1 MGVLSAGPL
10 LVIPSVLMIICSI
23 VAGSGLVAVQPNSS
37 RVLLLFGDYKG
48 TIKESG
54 FYWVNPFYS
63 KQKVSLRIRNFET
76 GSTTTP
82 EQRDATGNNWQRWRA
97 SFLDRIYKMKQ
108 DLRASFRASPHAQH
122 PVQSSSSCLIFDP
135 VCETKGTAN
144 GKTEQHKSGTA

>member
-37 RVLLLFGDYKG
+37 RVLLLFGDYKD

-82 EQRDATGNNWQRWRA
+82 EQRDATGNNWLRWRA
-97 SFLDRIYKMKQ
+97 SFLDRIYKINRICARLF
-108 DLRASFRASPHAQH
+108 DDVLARNILFNPVH
-122 PVQSSSSCLIFDP
+122 PV
-135 VCETKGTAN
+135 
-144 GKTEQHKSGTA
+144 